1 MLVMTRI
8 CAKSATVIRMK
19 CANLELIFS
28 LRHVHLCFSF
38 TASLYSQ
45 VLPAVSAIHLYAAC
59 TAERG
64 PDSLSGLTGAIN
76 CTRNSGGKKTNYKC
90 DVRRRT
96 RARVNL
102 PEFPTWDPVP
112 LHFSVSKVVFFSEY
126 NRTAFRCKSKIPIWN
141 YPSIMDC
148 ISLRVWVGR
157 RL

>member
-1 MLVMTRI
+1 MKGLLCVRERNMLVMTRI

-45 VLPAVSAIHLYAAC
+45 VLPAVSAIHLCAAC
-59 TAERG
+59 TAGRG

-112 LHFSVSKVVFFSEY
+112 LHFSVSKVVFS
-126 NRTAFRCKSKIPIWN
+126 
-141 YPSIMDC
+141 PSTIGLHLDASRKYRFGT
-148 ISLRVWVGR
+148 IRV
-157 RL
+157 